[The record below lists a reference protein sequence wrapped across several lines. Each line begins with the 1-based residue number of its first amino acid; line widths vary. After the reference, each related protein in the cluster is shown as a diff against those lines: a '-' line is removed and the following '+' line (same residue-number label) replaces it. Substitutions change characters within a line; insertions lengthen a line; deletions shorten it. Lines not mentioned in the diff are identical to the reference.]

1 MFNIGERVVHPQHG
15 VGKVVKLEER
25 EFGSGVRRRYYEVS
39 IAGAGST
46 LWVPC
51 DPPSFGLRSV
61 AGKSDIDACRKILV
75 SRPSP
80 LTDDARSRQSHL
92 AERLKQGTIRVQC
105 EVVRDL
111 YAFGEHKSLYG
122 SMAGF
127 FRQTQNVLCE
137 EWALVE
143 GIALA
148 DAVQEVNSLLE
159 KSRSLVN
166 KPKMPR

>member
-1 MFNIGERVVHPQHG
+1 MFNVGERVVHPQHG
-15 VGKVVKLEER
+15 VGQVVKLEAR
-25 EFGSGVRRRYYEVS
+25 EFGSGKTRLYYEVS

-51 DPPSFGLRSV
+51 DPPSFGLRSP
-61 AGKSDIDACRKILV
+61 AERGEIDACRKILA

-80 LTDDARSRQSHL
+80 LTEDARTRQANL
-92 AERLKQGTIRVQC
+92 LERLRYGTIRVQC

-127 FRQTQNVLCE
+127 FRQTQRVLCE

-143 GIALA
+143 GVTLEQ
-148 DAVQEVNSLLE
+148 AVQEVNSLLE
-159 KSRSLVN
+159 KSRSMVS
-166 KPKMPR
+166 KSKV